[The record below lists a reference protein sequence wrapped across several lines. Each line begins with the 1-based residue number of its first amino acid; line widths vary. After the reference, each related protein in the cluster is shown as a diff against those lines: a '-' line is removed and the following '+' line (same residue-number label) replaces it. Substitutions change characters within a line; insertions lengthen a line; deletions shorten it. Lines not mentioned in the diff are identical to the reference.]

1 MDGFLKIFV
10 DMENYWFGDKL
21 YRIVWLWVLFV
32 KKFNKLLFCLFVI
45 MEMLVL
51 MMLME
56 YYVEIFLFLIL
67 VGISCE
73 LWMLYNWKMKML
85 VGFFF

>member
-1 MDGFLKIFV
+1 
-10 DMENYWFGDKL
+10 
-21 YRIVWLWVLFV
+21 
-32 KKFNKLLFCLFVI
+32 

>member
-1 MDGFLKIFV
+1 M
-10 DMENYWFGDKL
+10 
-21 YRIVWLWVLFV
+21 LFV

-73 LWMLYNWKMKML
+73 LWMLYYWKMKML
-85 VGFFF
+85 VGFFFKISIILKRGFYFFIV